1 MRKVLLTTTALVA
14 LGGVSAASALE
25 IGGYQRMTYSSWDDT
40 ASTEAS
46 GNNDSKFVD
55 YTRFN
60 FKHSGTS
67 DSGLTYSMFARI
79 NNATESYEEIKLSGD
94 FGKLSVGDFTQA
106 GNFYYNSLMFDG
118 KYVDDNAQTF
128 SGVSEYAAAALMAAT
143 TVGVTYETP
152 TIAGFN
158 AMITRG
164 DSGTTSVAD
173 PTEMGVIY
181 SGSLGGDTSMTAHVI
196 TATADDSTASAGD
209 EQDNL
214 EYGIVVSNG
223 PIDVRYAN
231 ASNETKS
238 AAGVT
243 TNDIQT
249 SEYAIQ
255 YKVSSDLV
263 AAVIMTDSKDPKD
276 TTNNPKLDQ
285 TVFAA
290 RYDIAPGLRFYAS
303 YVDFDYEG
311 ATNNAGSQTN
321 LALRIDF

>member
-14 LGGVSAASALE
+14 LGGVSAVSALE
-25 IGGYQRMTYSSWDDT
+25 IGGYQRVTYSSWDDT
-40 ASTEAS
+40 ASAESAGT
-46 GNNDSKFVD
+46 NDSKFDD

-60 FKHSGTS
+60 FKHSVTT
-67 DSGLTYSMFARI
+67 DSGLTASMFARI
-79 NNATESYEEIKLSGD
+79 NNAAESYEEIKISGD
-94 FGKLSVGDFTQA
+94 FGSLSVGDFTQA
-106 GNFYYNSLMFDG
+106 GNFYYNSLINDG

-128 SGVSEYAAAALMAAT
+128 DGVSQSAAATIMAAT
-143 TVGVTYETP
+143 TVGITYETP
-152 TIAGFN
+152 NIAGFK
-158 AMITRG
+158 AMVTRG
-164 DSGTTSVAD
+164 DSGTASVAD

-181 SGSLGGDTSMTAHVI
+181 STGMGDTNVTAHVI
-196 TATADDSTASAGD
+196 TATADDSTGSAGD
-209 EQDNL
+209 EVDNL
-214 EYGIVVSNG
+214 EYGVVVANG
-223 PIDVRYAN
+223 PIDVRYSN

-243 TNDIQT
+243 TSDIQT

-263 AAVIMTDSKDPKD
+263 AAVIITDSKDPKD
-276 TTNNPKLDQ
+276 TTDNPKLDQ

>member
-25 IGGYQRMTYSSWDDT
+25 IGGYQRMTYSSWDDS
-40 ASTEAS
+40 ASTESA
-46 GNNDSKFVD
+46 GTNDSKISD
-55 YTRFN
+55 YTRFQ

-67 DSGLTYSMFARI
+67 DSGLSFSMFARI
-79 NNATESYEEIKLSGD
+79 NNVTESYEEIKLSGD
-94 FGKLSVGDFTQA
+94 FGKLSVGDYTQP

-128 SGVSEYAAAALMAAT
+128 AGVSQYAAASIMAGS
-143 TVGVTYETP
+143 VDGITYETP
-152 TIAGFN
+152 SIAGFN
-158 AMITRG
+158 AMVSRG
-164 DSGTTSVAD
+164 DSGTASVAD

-181 SGSLGGDTSMTAHVI
+181 STAMGDTNVTAHVI
-196 TATADDSTASAGD
+196 TATADDSTGSAGD
-209 EQDNL
+209 EADNL
-214 EYGIVVSNG
+214 EYGVVVANG
-223 PIDVRYAN
+223 PIDVRYSN

-243 TNDIQT
+243 TADIQT

-263 AAVIMTDSKDPKD
+263 AAVIVTDSKDPKD

-285 TVFAA
+285 TIFAA

>member
-25 IGGYQRMTYSSWDDT
+25 IGGYQRMTYSSWDDSAT
-40 ASTEAS
+40 TESA
-46 GNNDSKFVD
+46 GDNDSKFAD
-55 YTRFN
+55 YTRFQ

-67 DSGLTYSMFARI
+67 DSGLGYSMFARI
-79 NNATESYEEIKLSGD
+79 NNVTESYEEIKLSGD
-94 FGKLSVGDFTQA
+94 FGKLSVGDYTQA

-118 KYVDDNAQTF
+118 KYVDDNAQSF
-128 SGVSEYAAAALMAAT
+128 SGVQQSAAAAIMAGA
-143 TVGVTYETP
+143 TVGITYETP
-152 TIAGFN
+152 NIAGFN
-158 AMITRG
+158 AMVTRG
-164 DSGTTSVAD
+164 DSGTASVAD
-173 PTEMGVIY
+173 PTEMGLIY
-181 SGSLGGDTSMTAHVI
+181 STSMGDTNVTTHVI
-196 TATADDSTASAGD
+196 TATADDSTGSAGD
-209 EQDNL
+209 EVDNL
-214 EYGIVVSNG
+214 EYGIVVANG
-223 PIDVRYAN
+223 PIDVRYSN

-243 TNDIQT
+243 TADIQT
-249 SEYAIQ
+249 SEYAVQ

-263 AAVIMTDSKDPKD
+263 AAVIITDSKDPKD

-290 RYDIAPGLRFYAS
+290 RYQIAPGLRFYAS

-311 ATNNAGSQTN
+311 ATNNSGSQTN

>member
-40 ASTEAS
+40 ATTES
-46 GNNDSKFVD
+46 GGTNDSEFAD

-79 NNATESYEEIKLSGD
+79 NNAAESYEEIKLSGD
-94 FGKLSVGDFTQA
+94 FGKLSVGDFTQP
-106 GNFYYNSLMFDG
+106 GNFYYNSLVFDG
-118 KYVDDNAQTF
+118 KYVDDNAQDF
-128 SGVSEYAAAALMAAT
+128 DGVSQSAVASLMAG
-143 TVGVTYETP
+143 TVVGITYETP

-158 AMITRG
+158 AMVTRG
-164 DSGTTSVAD
+164 DSGTASVAD

-181 SGSLGGDTSMTAHVI
+181 SGDFGGASMTAHVI
-196 TATADDSTASAGD
+196 TSTADDSTGSAGD

-214 EYGIVVSNG
+214 EYGIVVGSG
-223 PIDVRYAN
+223 AIDVRYSN
-231 ASNETKS
+231 ASNEKKS

-263 AAVIMTDSKDPKD
+263 AAVMITDSKDPKD

-285 TVFAA
+285 TIFAA
-290 RYDIAPGLRFYAS
+290 RYQIAPGLRFYAS

>member
-25 IGGYQRMTYSSWDDT
+25 IGGYQRMTYSSWDDSAT
-40 ASTEAS
+40 TESA
-46 GNNDSKFVD
+46 GDNDSKFVD
-55 YTRFN
+55 YTRFQ

-67 DSGLTYSMFARI
+67 DSGLGYSMFARI
-79 NNATESYEEIKLSGD
+79 NNVTESYEEIKLSGD
-94 FGKLSVGDFTQA
+94 FGKLSVGDYTQA

-118 KYVDDNAQTF
+118 KYVDDNAQSF
-128 SGVSEYAAAALMAAT
+128 DGVQQSAAAAIMAGA
-143 TVGVTYETP
+143 TVGITYETP
-152 TIAGFN
+152 NIAGFN
-158 AMITRG
+158 AMVTRG
-164 DSGTTSVAD
+164 DSGTGSVAD
-173 PTEMGVIY
+173 PTEMGLIY
-181 SGSLGGDTSMTAHVI
+181 STSMGDTNVTAHVI
-196 TATADDSTASAGD
+196 TATADSSDGSTGD

-214 EYGIVVSNG
+214 EYGVVVANG
-223 PIDVRYAN
+223 PIDVRYSN

-238 AAGVT
+238 VAGIT

-263 AAVIMTDSKDPKD
+263 AAVMITDSKDPKD

-285 TVFAA
+285 TIFAA
-290 RYDIAPGLRFYAS
+290 RYQIAPGLRFYAS